1 MTIFMALNAAFI
13 YAVYKRITIIIIIII
28 NTIYHKDQ

>member
-13 YAVYKRITIIIIIII
+13 YAVYKRITIIIIII